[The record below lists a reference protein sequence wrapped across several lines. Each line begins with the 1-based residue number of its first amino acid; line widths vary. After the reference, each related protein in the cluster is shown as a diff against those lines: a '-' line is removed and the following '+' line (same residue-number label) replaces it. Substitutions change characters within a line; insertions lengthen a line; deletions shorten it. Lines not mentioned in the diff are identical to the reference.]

1 MCGIFGQIA
10 IEGNIKTHK
19 QKFLNTLNKLNH
31 RGPDDEGFYINN
43 KIAFGHKRL
52 SIIDLSKSGNQPM
65 ISRNKNHIISYNGE
79 IYNYKELKN
88 DLISKGYKFFSNTDT
103 EVLLNG
109 IIDEGVHFI
118 NKCNGMFAF
127 AYHDIKKNIS
137 YIFRDRVGIKPL
149 FYTTVNKKLTFS
161 SESKLINSYL
171 DISNVINEMSIYA
184 YLSYRQPI
192 KNQTYFKNINSLE
205 PGHYIEISNGK
216 IKKKKY
222 WDFENFYKE
231 SRIDRGENFY
241 IEKLKSILE
250 SSVEYRL
257 NSDREVASLLSGGL
271 DSSIISALINQ
282 SGVKNFKAYSIG
294 YSGDG
299 YNEFKY
305 SSLIAKKFSM
315 DHRIIKSNSTEY
327 FDDMEK
333 LIEIKEQPL
342 SIPNEVSQ
350 YRLCKEIKKHATV
363 VLSGTGA
370 DEIFCGYGR
379 IFGSV
384 YDYNKL
390 KYKNFFKKDKD
401 RKTFINNF
409 KKSYGVDNFK
419 NQIEHFNH
427 LYSYTNTKMKADILS
442 DKINT
447 KKLNEKSKDF
457 IRDVFES
464 SNSKNYL
471 SKMQHLFT
479 KYHLKGILERD
490 DISSMAAS
498 VELRVPFLDH
508 RMVEFSATIPEKYKI
523 MIRKKNLTMTSEKI
537 SEKYD
542 IPKYILRKTFK
553 DLVPSEILNRP
564 KVGFPVPLHKWMSEK
579 KIKDRIYSVLTSTQS
594 ITRDIFDHNYI
605 KKILSDKNIFEF
617 GGDSR
622 KYQSSLASTVWM
634 CYNLELFLSKKN

>member
-1 MCGIFGQIA
+1 MCGIFGQIS

-19 QKFLNTLNKLNH
+19 EKFLNTLNKLNH

-52 SIIDLSKSGNQPM
+52 SIIDLSKSGKQPM
-65 ISRNKNHIISYNGE
+65 LSKNKNHIISYNGE
-79 IYNYKELKN
+79 IYNYKELKK
-88 DLISKGYKFFSNTDT
+88 DLIRKGYKFQSNTDT

-109 IIDEGVHFI
+109 IIDEGVNFI
-118 NKCNGMFAF
+118 KKCNGMFAF
-127 AYHDIKKNIS
+127 AYHDVKKNIS

-149 FYTTVNKKLTFS
+149 FYSVNNKKFTFS
-161 SESKLINSYL
+161 SESNLINSYL
-171 DISNVINEMSIYA
+171 EISSSINEMSIYA

-205 PGHYIEISNGK
+205 PGYYIEISNGK
-216 IKKKKY
+216 LKKRKY
-222 WDFENFYKE
+222 WDFEDFYKE
-231 SRIDRGENFY
+231 SKIDRGEDFY

-250 SSVEYRL
+250 SSVKYRL

-271 DSSIISALINQ
+271 DSSIISSLINQ
-282 SGVKNFKAYSIG
+282 SGVKNFKAFSIG

-305 SSLIAKKFSM
+305 SSIVAKKFSM
-315 DHRIIKSNSTEY
+315 NHRIIKSNSGEY

-333 LIEIKEQPL
+333 LIEIKRQPL

-350 YRLCKEIKKHATV
+350 YRLCKEIKKHASV

-379 IFGSV
+379 IFGSA
-384 YDYNKL
+384 YDYNRL
-390 KYKNFFKKDKD
+390 KSKNFFKNNKD
-401 RKTFINNF
+401 RKLFINNF
-409 KKSYGVDNFK
+409 KEYYGAESFK

-427 LYSYTNTKMKADILS
+427 LYSYTSTKMKSDILS
-442 DKINT
+442 DSINT
-447 KKLNEKSKDF
+447 KKLNDKSKDF
-457 IRDVFES
+457 IGEVFES

-471 SKMQHLFT
+471 FKMQHFFT

-523 MIRKKNLTMTSEKI
+523 MIRKKNLTMISEKI

-542 IPKYILRKTFK
+542 IPKYILRKTFNNLIP
-553 DLVPSEILNRP
+553 DEILNRS
-564 KVGFPVPLHKWMSEK
+564 KIGFPVPLHKWMSEK

-594 ITRDIFDHNYI
+594 ITRDIFDHEYI
-605 KKILSDKNIFEF
+605 KKILVDKKTFEF
-617 GGDSR
+617 SGDSR